1 MLQRYIPK
9 MFQPPPPPT
18 SSPTTTITTTTSEFG
33 VYNFLSII
41 LITLNHYKR
50 LAYHFIEN
58 KSIYYA
64 PI

>member
-1 MLQRYIPK
+1 
-9 MFQPPPPPT
+9 MFQPPPPHRPFH
-18 SSPTTTITTTTSEFG
+18 TTTTTTTTTSEFG

-41 LITLNHYKR
+41 LITLNHYKK

-58 KSIYYA
+58 KYIYYP